1 MNGITSQQSSK
12 CITPF
17 GRKNITHTQKK
28 HMHGLWQPRCSV
40 IGVKVKVR
48 VAIPKCP
55 KLSGWWT
62 SISSLPFPYIMTSP
76 SCPLSYFSSLL
87 FPYSVRINSLFSQLH
102 YFPALLFTIL
112 SLWFLITSPLF
123 TIISP
128 FFVAPMIF
136 LCSQLFPMIPLWF
149 PHDQWHHC
157 RTGLSGSGKSTISA
171 ARWET

>member
-87 FPYSVRINSLFSQLH
+87 FPYYVRINSLFSQLH
-102 YFPALLFTIL
+102 YFPLCYSLFCPYDFSLRPHYSLLFLPSL
-112 SLWFLITSPLF
+112 S
-123 TIISP
+123 
-128 FFVAPMIF
+128 
-136 LCSQLFPMIPLWF
+136 PLWF
-149 PHDQWHHC
+149 SYVHSYFRWSPYDFPMTNGIIAGLVC
-157 RTGLSGSGKSTISA
+157 RAA
-171 ARWET
+171 ARAP